1 MGNRQAD
8 TGNLVLNSGG
18 CNKVDLLSL
27 FFGAPCLVSGLAMLF
42 FPRKRRLAAEAKV
55 ADRKAQLALGG
66 TERYF
71 EEGRSLEAYPLPT
84 TDGKWRVM
92 GAFFTIC
99 GIALVGLS
107 FFR

>member
-1 MGNRQAD
+1 
-8 TGNLVLNSGG
+8 
-18 CNKVDLLSL
+18 
-27 FFGAPCLVSGLAMLF
+27 MLF
-42 FPRKRRLAAEAKV
+42 FPRKRRLAAEAKL
-55 ADRKAQLALGG
+55 ADRKAQLAAGG

-71 EEGRSLEAYPLPT
+71 EEGRALEAYPLPS

-99 GIALVGLS
+99 GITLVVLS